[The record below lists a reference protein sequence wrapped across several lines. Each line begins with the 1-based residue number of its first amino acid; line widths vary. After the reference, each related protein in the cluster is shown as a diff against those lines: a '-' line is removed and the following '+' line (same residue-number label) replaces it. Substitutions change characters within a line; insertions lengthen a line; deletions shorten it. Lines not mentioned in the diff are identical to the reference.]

1 MFCFPLSQFLRT
13 QLHISCKRKGF
24 HCGTLM
30 LSLKHLKCGWRM
42 TCIPLFWGAENIVM
56 SPLGRQ
62 WYPQLL
68 GIHSRN
74 LAPVLWISAPCGTR
88 IHWHRE
94 ISLIAALVA
103 RNGHPEDSPKIHRS
117 QYVIRR
123 SLSCLWKEQGLFSVY
138 LFSEHTLLWITS
150 FYFQFLFLCF
160 NRALLSI
167 CGPK

>member
-13 QLHISCKRKGF
+13 QLHISCKRQGF

-30 LSLKHLKCGWRM
+30 SSLKQLKCGWRM

-74 LAPVLWISAPCGTR
+74 LAPVLWISAPCGRR

-94 ISLIAALVA
+94 ISLTAALVA
-103 RNGHPEDSPKIHRS
+103 RNEHPEDSPKIHRS
-117 QYVIRR
+117 QELFRRQYVIRR
-123 SLSCLWKEQGLFSVY
+123 SLSCLWKEQGLFS
-138 LFSEHTLLWITS
+138 EHTLLWITS
-150 FYFQFLFLCF
+150 FYFQF
-160 NRALLSI
+160 
-167 CGPK
+167 